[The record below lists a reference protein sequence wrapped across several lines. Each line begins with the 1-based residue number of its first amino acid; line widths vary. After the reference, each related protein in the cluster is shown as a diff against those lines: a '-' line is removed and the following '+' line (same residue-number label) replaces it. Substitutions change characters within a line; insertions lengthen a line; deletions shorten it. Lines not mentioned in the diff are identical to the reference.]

1 MKIEIDLDERTV
13 KKIRALNMLQGRPHD
28 LPSYLAEQITLVVS
42 NALITEARDGEPAAL
57 PVSYQGHMRA
67 YNDSAA
73 PIPPGAITMTSTRPQ
88 APANPEAFED
98 ASGISEGLGDDDP
111 DVDGERDPQGQVP
124 DQGGLSEA
132 ELDRELNLGTSAPPA
147 KAAPRRAI
155 QGGEETT
162 RPELAFA
169 DFAGLPAPRL
179 PDPPPSA
186 GRRKRAMKIAGRVS
200 PAIGEQNSF

>member
-1 MKIEIDLDERTV
+1 MKIEIDLDERTI

-28 LPSYLAEQITLVVS
+28 LPSFLAEQITQVVS
-42 NALITEARDGEPAAL
+42 NALISEATDGEPMA
-57 PVSYQGHMRA
+57 VSYQGHVRT
-67 YNDSAA
+67 YDTPSAA
-73 PIPPGAITMTSTRPQ
+73 PPVLGTTTTISSRPP
-88 APANPEAFED
+88 PAYVDE
-98 ASGISEGLGDDDP
+98 SGISEGLGDDDP
-111 DVDGERDPQGQVP
+111 MADEAERDPSAQVP

-132 ELDRELNLGTSAPPA
+132 ELDRELGLGTSAPPA

-179 PDPPPSA
+179 PEPPPST
-186 GRRKRAMKIAGRVS
+186 GRRRRQMKIAGKVS
-200 PAIGEQNSF
+200 PAMGESNSF